1 MQSCGPV
8 GKTSLRNSFG
18 QKYFSNSKKFLCVSP
33 GNGIKNEK
41 FCTVFLLHYFIF
53 IIALLLFPAPVSSRF
68 ITSAVEFAASKD
80 VGFTWNSAR
89 FRSLKIVLEYRDKDA
104 SWHRVNLGSG
114 FLLSA
119 DGLFVTAYHV
129 MKHCLEGQRE
139 SRGLAV
145 SIDCSSA
152 RPNLRYLAVN
162 GADEFPIQIISHLK
176 ESDSTNGKAK
186 QTPDEIIKQR
196 DFVIGK
202 LKTDGTRQFSFWRI
216 KDFDPSSFD
225 VSQANADFDLTPLLP
240 PKRVFI
246 AGFPTDHDFVISEG
260 FLNLTEKNRR
270 GYFAADMKVYTTP
283 YLESQGVA
291 ADTKWGMRI
300 ENHMS
305 GGAVVDSSGY
315 VMGLVVNGNKTTAG
329 VLSIENILSTFFS
342 RGTSTG
348 ATPAVLLNPTDTP
361 LFLKHE
367 ASETATEDDDPIPN
381 LLSRAVLSEFS
392 FSQDSGSRSSVSP
405 GSAPFSVFPR

>member
-1 MQSCGPV
+1 MPFG
-8 GKTSLRNSFG
+8 GKWD
-18 QKYFSNSKKFLCVSP
+18 KKRK
-33 GNGIKNEK
+33 I
-41 FCTVFLLHYFIF
+41 CTVFILRYFILITVLF
-53 IIALLLFPAPVSSRF
+53 LLPAPVLSRF

-80 VGFTWNSAR
+80 VGFTWTSAR
-89 FRSLKIVLEYRDKDA
+89 SRSVKIVLEYRDNDT
-104 SWHRVNLGSG
+104 SWRRVNLGSG
-114 FLLSA
+114 FLLSP

-129 MKHCLEGQRE
+129 MKHCLEAQRE
-139 SRGLAV
+139 ISGLAV

-152 RPNLRYLAVN
+152 RPNLRYVAVN
-162 GADEFPIQIISHLK
+162 GADEFPIEIVSHLK
-176 ESDSTNGKAK
+176 EADSTNGKER

-202 LKTDGTRQFSFWRI
+202 LKTNDSRKFAFWRI

-225 VSQANADFDLTPLLP
+225 VSQANVDFNLTPLLP

-246 AGFPTDHDFVISEG
+246 AGFPSDHDFVISEG

-270 GYFAADMKVYTTP
+270 GYFAADMKVYTKP

-342 RGTSTG
+342 RTTSSG
-348 ATPAVLLNPTDTP
+348 APPAVLLNPTDTP
-361 LFLKHE
+361 LFLKSE
-367 ASETATEDDDPIPN
+367 APETPSEDEEPLPN
-381 LLSRAVLSEFS
+381 LLSHAVHSDFS
-392 FSQDSGSRSSVSP
+392 FSQAPALP
-405 GSAPFSVFPR
+405 GRVLPPPAPAPFSVPPR

>member
-1 MQSCGPV
+1 LRFT
-8 GKTSLRNSFG
+8 GKWD
-18 QKYFSNSKKFLCVSP
+18 KKRK
-33 GNGIKNEK
+33 I
-41 FCTVFLLHYFIF
+41 CTVLILRYFTL
-53 IIALLLFPAPVSSRF
+53 IIVLFLFPAPVLSRF

-80 VGFTWNSAR
+80 VGFTWTSAR
-89 FRSLKIVLEYRDKDA
+89 SRSLKIVLEYRNNDS
-104 SWHRVNLGSG
+104 SWRRVNLGSG
-114 FLLSA
+114 FLLSP

-129 MKHCLEGQRE
+129 MKHCLEAQRE
-139 SRGLAV
+139 ISGLAV

-152 RPNLRYLAVN
+152 RPNLRYVAVN
-162 GADEFPIQIISHLK
+162 GADEFPIEIISHLK
-176 ESDSTNGKAK
+176 EADSTNGKAR

-202 LKTDGTRQFSFWRI
+202 LKTDGSRTFSFWRV

-225 VSQANADFDLTPLLP
+225 VSQANADFNLTPLLP

-246 AGFPTDHDFVISEG
+246 AGFPNDHDFVISEG

-291 ADTKWGMRI
+291 ADTKWGMRV

-315 VMGLVVNGNKTTAG
+315 VIGLVVNGNETTAG

-342 RGTSTG
+342 RTG
-348 ATPAVLLNPTDTP
+348 SSGARPAVLLNPTDTP
-361 LFLKHE
+361 LFLKRE
-367 ASETATEDDDPIPN
+367 ASETPTDDDDPLPN
-381 LLSRAVLSEFS
+381 LLSRAVLSQFS
-392 FSQDSGSRSSVSP
+392 FSQDPGSHSRVSLAP
-405 GSAPFSVFPR
+405 ASAPFSVPPR